1 MPAAEELTAKQEIV
15 LRLKSCIISRENH
28 HQGSSAA
35 AWGTQQAC
43 GILLPSPPPHLS
55 SSFVSSLCITY
66 MSHPPYFALHLQVS
80 RTLTNIMQILSEGLS
95 FLLAVTT
102 MTKKHTLSLHKP
114 RQIFACST
122 LNIQLQNN
130 TRKLQIPQVKDI
142 LITLHPHSVLM
153 QALSVIRLAT
163 SQLMA
168 VVGRPVPRALL

>member
-1 MPAAEELTAKQEIV
+1 
-15 LRLKSCIISRENH
+15 
-28 HQGSSAA
+28 
-35 AWGTQQAC
+35 
-43 GILLPSPPPHLS
+43 
-55 SSFVSSLCITY
+55 
-66 MSHPPYFALHLQVS
+66 
-80 RTLTNIMQILSEGLS
+80 MQILSEGLS

-122 LNIQLQNN
+122 LDIQLQNN

-142 LITLHPHSVLM
+142 LITLHPHSVLT

>member
-1 MPAAEELTAKQEIV
+1 
-15 LRLKSCIISRENH
+15 
-28 HQGSSAA
+28 
-35 AWGTQQAC
+35 
-43 GILLPSPPPHLS
+43 
-55 SSFVSSLCITY
+55 
-66 MSHPPYFALHLQVS
+66 
-80 RTLTNIMQILSEGLS
+80 MQILSEGLS

-114 RQIFACST
+114 RHIFACST

-130 TRKLQIPQVKDI
+130 THKLQIPQVKDI
-142 LITLHPHSVLM
+142 LIFCIHTLPM